1 MAQTFTYK
9 VLDRSGQMISGEL
22 EAESE
27 ALVTSR
33 LRDMGYV
40 IVDLAERVGSPS
52 VGQTLNRFQKIKAKD
67 VTVFSRQF
75 ATMINAGLP
84 LLRALV
90 ILADQTPNK
99 KLAGVINQLRQEVE
113 AGTTLSASMAHHP
126 LVFNDLYIS
135 MIQAGE
141 TGGVLDG
148 VLLRVS
154 TLLENEEV
162 LKGKVKSA
170 MMYPS
175 VAFSFA
181 LIIVFVL
188 VTFVVPTFATM
199 FIALDAPLP
208 LPTKILMG
216 ISNFFQNYLLHVVIG
231 VSVSVYAFNRW
242 KRTDKG
248 KITMDKITIKLPVIG
263 DIIKKA
269 GIARFTRT
277 FGTLVSSGV
286 AIMHSLDIVGG
297 TSGNY
302 VISQAV
308 TSAKTSVSEG
318 ESLAPPLAESGVFPP
333 MVTSMIAIG
342 EETGALDQMLEKIA
356 DFYDEEVSAAVD
368 GLTSLIEP
376 MMIIGLGSVV
386 GAIIISLYLPIFT
399 IINYVGG

>member
-1 MAQTFTYK
+1 MAQTFSYK

-40 IVDLAERVGSPS
+40 VVDLAEKVGSPT
-52 VGQTLNRFQKIKAKD
+52 VGQTLSRFQKIKAKD

-99 KLAGVINQLRQEVE
+99 KLAGVIGQIRQEVE
-113 AGTTLSASMAHHP
+113 AGTTLSAAMANHP

-141 TGGVLDG
+141 TGGVLDS

-181 LIIVFVL
+181 IIIVFVL

-199 FIALDAPLP
+199 FVALDAPLP
-208 LPTKILMG
+208 LPTKILMD
-216 ISNFFQNYLLHVVIG
+216 ISYFFQNFLLHVIVG
-231 VSVSVYAFNRW
+231 VGTAIYVFRRW
-242 KRTDKG
+242 KLRNTGIQWCRHHAFPGYRRGNLGQLRD
-248 KITMDKITIKLPVIG
+248 LP
-263 DIIKKA
+263 
-269 GIARFTRT
+269 
-277 FGTLVSSGV
+277 SGF
-286 AIMHSLDIVGG
+286 
-297 TSGNY
+297 
-302 VISQAV
+302 QR
-308 TSAKTSVSEG
+308 
-318 ESLAPPLAESGVFPP
+318 
-333 MVTSMIAIG
+333 
-342 EETGALDQMLEKIA
+342 
-356 DFYDEEVSAAVD
+356 
-368 GLTSLIEP
+368 
-376 MMIIGLGSVV
+376 
-386 GAIIISLYLPIFT
+386 
-399 IINYVGG
+399 